1 MQNINTSFPASFPC
15 RFSSIVIS
23 GGAVKALSS
32 IGCVTYLEEVD
43 ILKYVINFLGTSAGS
58 ILCLFLVLGFSS
70 KEITSFMV
78 NQFQKEEI
86 TQLDIEEAL
95 MIFEKYGISSGT
107 NLAKFLTAMIKAKL
121 GRTDVTFLE
130 LAKAS
135 GKNLIVCVAN
145 ITDEREEFWSV
156 DTTPNMSVTFAI
168 RTSCSLPL
176 IFTPMQYKQKWYVD
190 GGLYNNFPIDYFHT
204 SILKDVIG
212 INILS
217 KSKDKKEI
225 TDFFSYINIILS
237 TALKQLL
244 RPYKDDLINN
254 VVTLELHDEAWISL
268 NDMKLSLPKT
278 SLDANVM
285 IGYEQMKKKLQTH
298 CENMATFMTRSLQTT
313 QQH

>member
-1 MQNINTSFPASFPC
+1 MQNINTSHEFPC

-32 IGCVTYLEEVD
+32 IGCVNYLEEVN
-43 ILKYVINFLGTSAGS
+43 ILKHIINFLGTSAGA
-58 ILCLFLVLGFSS
+58 ILCLFLVLGYSS
-70 KEITSFMV
+70 NEITSFMI
-78 NQFQKEEI
+78 NQFQQEEI

-95 MIFEKYGISSGT
+95 MMFEKYGISSGT
-107 NLAKFLTAMIKAKL
+107 NLAKFLTKMIKQKL
-121 GRTDVTFLE
+121 GKNDITFLE
-130 LAKAS
+130 LAKIS

-156 DTTPNMSVTFAI
+156 DTTPNMSVIFAI

-176 IFTPMQYKQKWYVD
+176 IFTPMLYKEKWYVD

-217 KSKDKKEI
+217 KSKTKKEI
-225 TDFFSYINIILS
+225 TDFFSYVNIILS

-244 RPYKDDLINN
+244 KPYKDDLANN

-268 NDMKLSLPKT
+268 TDMKLSLPKN
-278 SLDANVM
+278 SLHANVM
-285 IGYEQMKKKLQTH
+285 IGYEQMKKKLQIH
-298 CENMATFMTRSLQTT
+298 CENMTTFMTRSLQTP